1 MHEVTHAIETDS
13 MKKLIIDYASK
24 NSEFNQAL
32 ESLKQT
38 YETNDVSSEVVA
50 DISGQLFGN
59 QEFINNLSTKQPNI
73 FKRIYNK

>member
-32 ESLKQT
+32 ESLKQMM
-38 YETNDVSSEVVA
+38 YQVK
-50 DISGQLFGN
+50 L
-59 QEFINNLSTKQPNI
+59 
-73 FKRIYNK
+73 